1 MKCEKCGADNLP
13 GTQYCE
19 ACGHELGT
27 PSEAAAAALEIDDE
41 PETEPLGNPED
52 RPAKPGSLRDE
63 IPFLTGAVD
72 QAKARFQG
80 WQQKKAR
87 QKTEKVR
94 EEEYSGSSSN
104 SEPAAPEQSSFMSKV
119 MGFLVGILA
128 LALFIYLLIRF
139 PGKSSPAQ
147 AWALA
152 ESLCRFSFTD

>member
-41 PETEPLGNPED
+41 PETEALGDSDD

-80 WQQKKAR
+80 WQQKKSR

-94 EEEYSGSSSN
+94 DEEYAN
-104 SEPAAPEQSSFMSKV
+104 NAPADSAPAEQSSFMSKV

-128 LALFIYLLIRF
+128 LALFIYLLVRY

-152 ESLCRFSFTD
+152 ESLCRFSLTE